1 MPPKRASSR
10 GAAKG
15 KAKAKAMVGAAA
27 TEAALDPR
35 AELEK
40 EAEFIFES
48 LQPENDLKGVLKLAQ
63 FAEVIRMMNRRK
75 CTLWGDDPAV
85 IIKREWTSI
94 GGSTSR
100 EATLAQ
106 FKAWW
111 PDFFEATNAE
121 IAAKDAAGEAE
132 AAEKAARFA
141 GDGMWKVVLRDLK
154 DAIMEARNKGKTP
167 LIIDNTE
174 NHRAEAFFALSLDVH
189 IIECKKMIM
198 DTSKAKGA
206 TVEEVLEEERQRFIK
221 AKCFKYGKTVLFRLA
236 NTACDLKGAF
246 NSEVFPSL
254 ALFDAAEVAR
264 VSADASKV
272 KDSPFYKMALDR
284 DEVLDL
290 EAYGIASEFNVVA
303 LTHFQEDEYE
313 EYLQSAIPL
322 HLFQPIFPLLE

>member
-1 MPPKRASSR
+1 
-10 GAAKG
+10 
-15 KAKAKAMVGAAA
+15 MVGAAA

-40 EAEFIFES
+40 EAELIFES

-111 PDFFEATNAE
+111 PDFFEATSAE
-121 IAAKDAAGEAE
+121 IAAKDVAGEAE

-167 LIIDNTE
+167 LIIDNIE

-198 DTSKAKGA
+198 YTSKAKGA
-206 TVEEVLEEERQRFIK
+206 TVEDVLEEERQRFIK
-221 AKCFKYGKTVLFRLA
+221 AECFKRLA
-236 NTACDLKGAF
+236 NTACELNGAF

-284 DEVLDL
+284 CEVLDL

-313 EYLQSAIPL
+313 EYLQSAIAL

>member
-1 MPPKRASSR
+1 
-10 GAAKG
+10 
-15 KAKAKAMVGAAA
+15 MVGAAA

-40 EAEFIFES
+40 EAELIFES

-111 PDFFEATNAE
+111 PDFFEATSAE
-121 IAAKDAAGEAE
+121 IAAKDVAGEAE
-132 AAEKAARFA
+132 AAEKAARHLRRHRDLRESTLALRFA

-167 LIIDNTE
+167 LIIDNIE

-198 DTSKAKGA
+198 YTSKAKGA
-206 TVEEVLEEERQRFIK
+206 TVEDVLEEERQRFIK
-221 AKCFKYGKTVLFRLA
+221 AECFKRLA
-236 NTACDLKGAF
+236 NTACELNGAF

-284 DEVLDL
+284 CEVLDL

-313 EYLQSAIPL
+313 EYLQSAIAL